1 MHDEATPARTLDRYD
16 YYRGPKALADEWTV
30 TRGQLG
36 MRCALSTHRLGWE
49 LRLTAGSNFLRSQ
62 VCKTQTEVFETSAAW
77 RAEAISK
84 GWTWDPQRRATGNN

>member
-1 MHDEATPARTLDRYD
+1 MQDTGNPVTYADRYD

-30 TRGQLG
+30 SREQLK
-36 MRCALSTHRLGWE
+36 MRCALATHRLGWE

-77 RAEAISK
+77 KAEAMSK
-84 GWTWDPQRRATGNN
+84 GWS